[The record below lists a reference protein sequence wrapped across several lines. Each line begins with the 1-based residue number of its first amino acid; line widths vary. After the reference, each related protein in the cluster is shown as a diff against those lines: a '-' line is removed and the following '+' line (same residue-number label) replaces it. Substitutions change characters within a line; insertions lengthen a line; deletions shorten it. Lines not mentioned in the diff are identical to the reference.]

1 MARKSFTFENPATAY
16 ISNIEPAAG
25 EGLTI
30 AKAKPDTD
38 LKPARADAGKKSK
51 NERITLI
58 LPGDLLETID
68 NLKWTAKMNRQEVIR
83 QAVKEFLD
91 NHKEEF

>member
-16 ISNIEPAAG
+16 ISNLEPADGKGQAK
-25 EGLTI
+25 

-38 LKPARADAGKKSK
+38 LKPSRADARKKAK

-58 LPGDLLETID
+58 LPGDLLEAID
-68 NLKWTAKMNRQEVIR
+68 NLKWSAKMNRQEVIR